1 MKLWYNKNINIK
13 GEILMK
19 NLRKQ
24 LIELLNIHGVSGQE
38 TEVRSYLKPILE
50 KQMDSVKIDTYGNL
64 LATKTIGNGQGATI
78 LLSAHMDTVK
88 GVLKDRKLIEKNG
101 VISSSKG
108 ALGADDRA
116 GIAIILT
123 VLENINKLGFDGT
136 IKVAFS
142 REEEIGCVGSSNID
156 PHFYEDVDLAIVVDR
171 RGNRDIVVGC
181 GQAFCSDE
189 VGLFME
195 DVAKMADMPDWRA
208 VEGGVSDA
216 LIFSENGV
224 NSINLSAGYRNE
236 HTEKEYVVLSD
247 MKDTTKL
254 ILQAIAIINQF
265 FATFGQVPRENR
277 WAKAWKSFKG
287 YSKSY
292 GSYSYYED
300 SWDDMIYAEEFDING
315 DIFVYEIG
323 KDVIIQQGSNEI
335 LLSRESLR
343 GLVDQLKDV
352 L

>member
-1 MKLWYNKNINIK
+1 M
-13 GEILMK
+13 LMK

-50 KQMDSVKIDTYGNL
+50 QQMDEVKIDTYGNL
-64 LATKTIGNGQGATI
+64 LATKTIGNGEGATV

-101 VISSSKG
+101 VISSDKG

-116 GIAIILT
+116 GIAVILT
-123 VLENINKLGFDGT
+123 VLSNINKLGFDGT
-136 IKVAFS
+136 IKIAFS
-142 REEEIGCVGSSNID
+142 REEEIGCVGSSKID
-156 PHFYEDVDLAIVVDR
+156 PYFYEDVNLAIVVDR

-181 GQAFCSDE
+181 GQAFCSDN

-195 DVAKMADMPDWRA
+195 EVGMMADMGDWKA
-208 VEGGVSDA
+208 TEGGISDA
-216 LIFSENGV
+216 LTFSEKGV
-224 NSINLSAGYRNE
+224 NSINLSVGYRNE
-236 HTEKEYVVLSD
+236 HTDKEYVVLSD
-247 MKDTTKL
+247 MRDTTRL

-265 FATFGQVPRENR
+265 YQTFGEVPTENR
-277 WAKAWKSFKG
+277 WVKAWNYAKG

-292 GSYSYYED
+292 GSYGYYED
-300 SWDDMIYAEEFDING
+300 GFEDMIYAEEFDTNG
-315 DIFVYEIG
+315 DVFVYEMG
-323 KDVIIQQGSNEI
+323 KDVVIQQGDNEI